1 MLSPFARLKVIYKLS
16 SNPALSNQNDPCRHH
31 IEKYGIKQ
39 QFSQYFD
46 YETVSGKPSC
56 RHISMACRHMWR
68 IATVLDNTDLI
79 RLLLQ
84 GSHDSQFEGLTNMFF
99 LTFSR

>member
-56 RHISMACRHMWR
+56 RHIS
-68 IATVLDNTDLI
+68 IKVYKVLLGSA
-79 RLLLQ
+79 LLKFINQILVENIH
-84 GSHDSQFEGLTNMFF
+84 S
-99 LTFSR
+99 